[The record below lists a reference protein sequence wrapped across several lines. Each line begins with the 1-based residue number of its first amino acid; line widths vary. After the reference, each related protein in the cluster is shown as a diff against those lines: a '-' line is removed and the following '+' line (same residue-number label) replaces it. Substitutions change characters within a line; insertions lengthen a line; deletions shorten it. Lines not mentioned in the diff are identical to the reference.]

1 MQQRGMA
8 LISALI
14 FLMVMLLMVS
24 SSLFISQLS
33 LKSAQAAQQQ
43 LLLEQQGWQQHYSS
57 LTTLDSDTELAGVQR
72 LSACPA
78 SFAAWSGQYLDCEW
92 LEFSTELHSEDSRLH
107 LAFSSMLLR
116 HQLKLEGISDA
127 DF

>member
-33 LKSAQAAQQQ
+33 LKSAEAAQQQ
-43 LLLEQQGWQQHYSS
+43 LLLEQRGWQQHYTL
-57 LTTLDSDTELAGVQR
+57 LTTLDSTTELAGMQP

-78 SFAAWSGQYLDCEW
+78 SFAAWSGQYLNCDW
-92 LEFSTELHSEDSRLH
+92 LEFSTELSSEDGRLQ

-116 HQLKLEGISDA
+116 QQLKLEEISDV